1 MLFKYFTFHNFPL
14 RIFGAAQY
22 FPSHLSEALHS
33 GHCATAEISAFSS
46 SFRFSLS
53 FTSIIATF
61 CDLRCQT
68 DFTLC
73 NTYFTFLI
81 FYTQMCIMPIALPPA
96 ANYCFFDGANEPKAK
111 TENGG
116 RVCLPPPMSLQRPDA
131 VPASAMSSAKRLPK
145 KFCFVF
151 ANFCETEDFSPLPLP
166 YILYHIFRD
175 LRCQTYFTSCNT
187 YFTFFAK
194 YNV

>member
-1 MLFKYFTFHNFPL
+1 MLFKWSTFHNFPL
-14 RIFGAAQY
+14 RIFDAAQY

-81 FYTQMCIMPIALPPA
+81 FLYANVYYADRIAACCQLLLLRRRKRAKSENGERRKGLPSAAYVLTAPRRCTRFRDEFGKTFAEKILFCFCQFLRDGRSFSPPA
-96 ANYCFFDGANEPKAK
+96 PVYIIPY
-111 TENGG
+111 
-116 RVCLPPPMSLQRPDA
+116 
-131 VPASAMSSAKRLPK
+131 
-145 KFCFVF
+145 
-151 ANFCETEDFSPLPLP
+151 FSRFEVSN
-166 YILYHIFRD
+166 ILYI
-175 LRCQTYFTSCNT
+175 
-187 YFTFFAK
+187 
-194 YNV
+194 V